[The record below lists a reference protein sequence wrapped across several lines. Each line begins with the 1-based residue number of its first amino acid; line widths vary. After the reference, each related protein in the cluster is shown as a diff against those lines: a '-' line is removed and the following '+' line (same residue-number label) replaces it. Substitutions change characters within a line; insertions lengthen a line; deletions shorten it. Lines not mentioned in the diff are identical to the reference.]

1 MCACR
6 YVIGFSL
13 AICISGYGSKSPRL
27 VWGKIPAYTH
37 AWMLVRLPAFGRCGV
52 FNLSESLKVEDNPAL
67 RVVPLFQLI
76 IIIHVMSLLVF
87 PLFVVLSPELFLRVW
102 SSRCL
107 VFSDYSAAPAAC
119 SYSCSFV
126 LLALKATIVL
136 IGFVIIV
143 FATSIYNY

>member
-37 AWMLVRLPAFGRCGV
+37 AWKLVRLPAFGRCGV

-67 RVVPLFQLI
+67 RGVPLCQLI

-87 PLFVVLSPELFLRVW
+87 RLFVVLSPELFLRV
-102 SSRCL
+102 SL
-107 VFSDYSAAPAAC
+107 P
-119 SYSCSFV
+119 V
-126 LLALKATIVL
+126 LGFFLIIPMLLRHVL
-136 IGFVIIV
+136 IRALSF
-143 FATSIYNY
+143 SSLLRLLSSS

>member
-37 AWMLVRLPAFGRCGV
+37 AWKLVRLPAFGRCGV

-67 RVVPLFQLI
+67 KGVPLCQLI

-87 PLFVVLSPELFLRVW
+87 RLFVVLSPELFLRV
-102 SSRCL
+102 SL
-107 VFSDYSAAPAAC
+107 PVFVFFDYSAAPAAC
-119 SYSCSFV
+119 SYSCSFA

-143 FATSIYNY
+143 FATSTYN